1 MRLVHQQQRLRA
13 RGAEASDWWAHL
25 AMASCVLYCT
35 PSTKGT
41 GASRRGIMELGVTG
55 MRRHCHLG
63 GRGVSGKVARQGTR
77 EGGR

>member
-1 MRLVHQQQRLRA
+1 MEGRERR
-13 RGAEASDWWAHL
+13 AHL

-55 MRRHCHLG
+55 IKRHCHLEG
-63 GRGVSGKVARQGTR
+63 GGMQRGRGGWQPWKVA
-77 EGGR
+77 EGQRSQAGH

>member
-1 MRLVHQQQRLRA
+1 MEGRERR
-13 RGAEASDWWAHL
+13 AHL

-55 MRRHCHLG
+55 IKRHCHLEG
-63 GRGVSGKVARQGTR
+63 GGCRGAGVAGSPGRWQRGREARQGTR